1 MGGVFLEIPSG
12 HAQRLRLGDRR
23 ALEEILEEAAGVRGV
38 PGESGREPRPAE
50 GAVPGVRSGPAVRPG
65 LPQPLL
71 LPADPGTRFHLPGAQ
86 APICKTGA
94 AWPSHEA
101 PKSRTRAQRAGLQ
114 EGPEASLGRG
124 GGRVHQ
130 RVGWDSSGPP
140 KSVAE
145 ATKLRRRGDRSRAS

>member
-1 MGGVFLEIPSG
+1 MRE
-12 HAQRLRLGDRR
+12 
-23 ALEEILEEAAGVRGV
+23 V

-71 LPADPGTRFHLPGAQ
+71 LPADPGTRFHLPGAR

-114 EGPEASLGRG
+114 EGPEASLGRRG
-124 GGRVHQ
+124 GGRESAC
-130 RVGWDSSGPP
+130 RMRLFWSSPECGRSH
-140 KSVAE
+140 KTE
-145 ATKLRRRGDRSRAS
+145 EERG